1 MDCYEEERGK
11 QDIMIKVAILGYGT
25 VGSGVYNVLHS
36 NARLVNE
43 RAGQEI
49 EVKYVLDL
57 RDFPGDPVEKVLTHD
72 FEDIISDPEIK
83 IVAEVMGGI
92 NPAFDFTRKCLEE
105 GKNVCTSNKELV
117 AEHGLELMSI
127 ARENDVNYFFEASCG
142 GGIPIIRA
150 LNDCLTADDIDAIT
164 GILNGTTNFI
174 LTEMTEKPG
183 VSFSKVLKEAQDNGY
198 AERDPGADID
208 AYDPARKIAILASI
222 VFGSSVDYKDVYTEG
237 IRHITSE
244 DIQYASTLGYAVKLL
259 AEARRT
265 EDGVRVYVAPFLV
278 DPAHPL
284 YPINGVMNAVYVHG
298 NMLGDAVFTGAGAGS
313 LPTASAVVADIIDA
327 ARHDGKRAYCGW
339 RHDEKLALASNDTV
353 KRKYLVRIHT
363 EDEEKANKVFAP
375 DDFLD
380 TITVG
385 GLEDEIAFI
394 TPELTEMEFESRA
407 KAFGKVISRLRFY

>member
-1 MDCYEEERGK
+1 
-11 QDIMIKVAILGYGT
+11 MIKAAILGYGT
-25 VGSGVYNVLHS
+25 VGSGVYNVIKS
-36 NARLVNE
+36 NSHLVNE
-43 RAGQEI
+43 RAGQDIEI
-49 EVKYVLDL
+49 KHVLDL
-57 RDFPGDPVEKVLTHD
+57 RDFPGDPVESVLTHD
-72 FEDIISDPEIK
+72 FEDIINDDEVK
-83 IVAEVMGGI
+83 IVIEVMGGI
-92 NPAFDFTRKCLEE
+92 NPAFDFTMRCLEE

-117 AEHGLELMSI
+117 AEHGLELMHT

-150 LNDCLTADDIDAIT
+150 LNDCLTADDIDQIT

-183 VSFSKVLKEAQDNGY
+183 VSFSKVLKQAQENGF
-198 AERDPGADID
+198 AERDSSADID
-208 AYDPARKIAILASI
+208 AHDPARKIAILASI

-237 IRHITSE
+237 IRHISSE

-265 EDGVRVYVAPFLV
+265 EEGIRAYVAPFLV
-278 DPAHPL
+278 EPTHPL

-313 LPTASAVVADIIDA
+313 LPTASAVVADVIDA

-339 RHDEKLALASNDTV
+339 RHDEKLALAPNDGI
-353 KRKYLVRIHT
+353 KRKYLVRIYT

-385 GLEDEIAFI
+385 ELEEEIAFI
-394 TPELTEMEFESRA
+394 TPELTESEFEKRA
-407 KAFGKVISRLRFY
+407 KAFGKVISSIRFY